1 MRNIQGVLIF
11 VAGLLLAACGG
22 GDQVPYCPPGGACN
36 NNPGGSTATSLTLQL
51 STASVSNSG
60 ADDVVATA
68 TAAMNGGQTVSG
80 VPVTF
85 TVDNGATFTP
95 GSDTTDGEGVV
106 TANVNVGS
114 DRSNRIITV
123 TATSGSLTATA
134 SFAVTGATLTS
145 TATPAVVA
153 PSSEKNK
160 VFFVLKDAVGAP
172 MAQQPIQVVAGSAG
186 TDSGLTD
193 SNGAYTFVYTAPSEP
208 GALQVIATAGGV
220 ERIQDVQVQ
229 TVNTVPPARVAC
241 SPSGGS
247 CTVAS
252 NPSVVAPNVD
262 DSTNNRA
269 EVRALFIDAN
279 NRAIANM
286 RVRFFASGFGSFAT
300 GDNIVYSDANG
311 QAITGFIPGARP
323 SPANGVT
330 ITACYSRVDFASCG
344 EPGVTSIT
352 TTLTVAADPLS
363 ITIGTDG
370 KIVVG
375 DLTYIQRFV
384 VMAVDIAGRA
394 KANVEVVP
402 SIDLP
407 YFFKGMYTY
416 SGGQWV
422 STCNDVTACPIILT
436 GPVGCPNEDV
446 NRTGFYQEALDTN
459 LNGQFD
465 PRKSDVVVSAVGGT
479 KTDSTGKMTIQIE
492 YPKNVG
498 SWLQYRLLVSAGV
511 NGTEGRATWSD
522 VLGVPISDVKAE
534 GAPAFVRSVYG
545 VATATQVPS
554 INPGRGPVAPCA
566 NAD

>member
-1 MRNIQGVLIF
+1 MRNLLAMLSLAVG
-11 VAGLLLAACGG
+11 GLLAGCGG
-22 GDQVPYCPPGGACN
+22 SDTPYCAPGSCDTTTTT
-36 NNPGGSTATSLTLQL
+36 TATSLTLQL
-51 STASVSNSG
+51 SSASVSNSG
-60 ADDVVATA
+60 ADAVVATA
-68 TAAMNGGQTVSG
+68 TAATSGGATVSG

-85 TVDNGATFTP
+85 SVDSGATFTADSP
-95 GSDTTDGEGVV
+95 TTDDKGVV
-106 TANVNVGS
+106 NASVNVGV
-114 DRSNRIITV
+114 DRSNRVITV
-123 TATSGSLTATA
+123 VATSGSLSATA

-172 MAQQPIQVVAGSAG
+172 MTNQPIAVVAGAAG
-186 TDSGLTD
+186 TASGVTD
-193 SNGAYTFVYTAPSEP
+193 TNGAYTFVYTAPSTA

-220 ERIQDVQVQ
+220 EQVQDVQVQ
-229 TVNTVPPARVAC
+229 TTSTVPAARTAC
-241 SPSGGS
+241 SAASGS
-247 CTVAS
+247 CTVSS

-262 DSTNNRA
+262 VGTNNRA
-269 EVRALFIDAN
+269 EVRALFLDAN
-279 NRAIANM
+279 NKAISNM

-300 GDNIVYSDANG
+300 GSNIVYSDKDG
-311 QAITGFIPGARP
+311 QAITGFIPGSRT

-330 ITACYSRVDFASCG
+330 ITACYSRVDFSSCA
-344 EPGVTSIT
+344 ESGVTTIT

-370 KIVVG
+370 KIVIG

-384 VMAVDIAGRA
+384 VLAVDIAGRA
-394 KANVEVVP
+394 KANVEIVP

-407 YFFKGMYTY
+407 YFFKGQYTY
-416 SGGQWV
+416 SGGAWV
-422 STCNDVTACPIILT
+422 STCTDVNTCPVLLT

-446 NRTGFYQEALDTN
+446 YRTGFYQESQDTN
-459 LNGQFD
+459 QNGQID
-465 PRKSDVVVSAVGGT
+465 PRKSDVVVSAIGST
-479 KTDSTGKMTIQIE
+479 KTDSAGKMTIQIE

-522 VLGVPISDVKAE
+522 ILGVPITDVKAE
-534 GAPAFVRSVYG
+534 GAPAFIRSVYG
-545 VATATQVPS
+545 VVTSTQVPS